1 MVHKHDKI
9 SKSYKSTTD
18 IDLLM
23 LQEGQYIRFYM
34 DLQEA
39 VFS

>member
-1 MVHKHDKI
+1 MVHKI
-9 SKSYKSTTD
+9 SKNYKSTTD
-18 IDLLM
+18 VDLLM
-23 LQEGQYIRFYM
+23 LQEGQYIRLYK